1 MKQDRLS
8 KITIRGY
15 KSIAY
20 DNPVTLNLQDV
31 TLLIGANGAGK
42 SNILSFFKLLG
53 FMINELFNFML
64 NVKGLVTQFCTMEQK
79 QLLNFLVNLYT
90 IIQNTKIPINSP

>member
-1 MKQDRLS
+1 MEKVKLS
-8 KITIRGY
+8 QITIRGY

-20 DNPVTLNLQDV
+20 EHPVTLNLQDV

-53 FMINELFNFML
+53 FMMNGALQRY
-64 NVKGLVTQFCTMEQK
+64 VEQEGTSNALWS
-79 QLLNFLVNLYT
+79 QRNSTAFL
-90 IIQNTKIPINSP
+90 

>member
-53 FMINELFNFML
+53 FMMNGALQRYVE
-64 NVKGLVTQFCTMEQK
+64 
-79 QLLNFLVNLYT
+79 
-90 IIQNTKIPINSP
+90 